1 MSGEIIDF
9 NAARSKRKSALYVF
23 LESLLG
29 KTQLAYTLRSIRRG
43 EASNSEAQ
51 ELAASICLYASRELQ
66 KMEDLF
72 FEVQADDIEH
82 HDIATVE
89 QLGAQSRDGLDEML
103 VKFSKYPVCI
113 ILLNSIAALST
124 YQELYIKG
132 VFENLLEARWG

>member
-29 KTQLAYTLRSIRRG
+29 KTYLAHTLRSIRRG
-43 EASNSEAQ
+43 EVSNSEAQ
-51 ELAASICLYASRELQ
+51 ELAASIFLYVSRELQ

-72 FEVQADDIEH
+72 FEVRPDDIEH
-82 HDIATVE
+82 QDIAIVE

-103 VKFSKYPVCI
+103 VKFAKYPVCI
-113 ILLNSIAALST
+113 FLLNSLTSLST

-132 VFENLLEARWG
+132 VFERLLEARWG

>member
-29 KTQLAYTLRSIRRG
+29 KTYLAHTLRSIRRG
-43 EASNSEAQ
+43 EVSNSEAQ
-51 ELAASICLYASRELQ
+51 ELVASIFLYVSRELQ

-72 FEVQADDIEH
+72 FEVRPDDIEH
-82 HDIATVE
+82 QDIAIVE

-103 VKFSKYPVCI
+103 VKFAKYPVCI
-113 ILLNSIAALST
+113 FLLNSLTSLST

-132 VFENLLEARWG
+132 VFERLLEARWG